1 MNKGEKQVR
10 NTEKDSEWYRLDNA
24 AKIYPPVL
32 SDDLTSVFR
41 LSCTLTEPV
50 KVGSLNEALKL
61 TAQRFPYFSTTL
73 RRGFFWYY
81 LEKRDITPT
90 LTREESRMLT
100 GFPVASV
107 NRLLYRVL
115 AYESRISVEFIHVLT
130 DGGGAMEFFRSLLTT
145 YLKLTGRDI
154 SYSEG
159 VIDPASTPDPEETE
173 DSFKRY
179 YRREVPKTSNIGKA
193 WQLPFKV
200 ESNPLPVVT
209 EAEVSVSQIKNAASK
224 EKVSITE
231 YMTAIYIFC
240 LQEIYFESLNRS
252 SGARHKIIRLEVPI
266 NLRRLL
272 PSKTMR
278 NFALFVMP
286 EIDLNLGRYTFEEI
300 IRIVYHYMQTQTDI
314 RLIYKI
320 ISRNVKPEK
329 NLLLRIMPLF
339 IKDLALTLA
348 YRKHGPTKYSS
359 VLTNL
364 GVVRMPAGSEQF
376 IKSFSIIPPPPN
388 RILKISSGMIS
399 YGDTMRIAFANLTTS
414 RELERRILIF
424 IASRGIKVKI
434 INNEMTN
441 D

>member
-1 MNKGEKQVR
+1 MSNSGKE
-10 NTEKDSEWYRLDNA
+10 SEWYRLDNA

-50 KVGSLNEALKL
+50 KVGSLNEALKI

-73 RRGFFWYY
+73 RKGFFWYY
-81 LEKRDITPT
+81 LEKRDIVPS
-90 LTREESRMLT
+90 LTGEESRMLT
-100 GFPVASV
+100 GFPVGSV
-107 NRLLYRVL
+107 NRLLYRVM
-115 AYESRISVEFIHVLT
+115 AHENRISVEFIHVLT
-130 DGGGAMEFFRSLLTT
+130 DGGGALEFFRSLLTT
-145 YLKLTGRDI
+145 YLRLTGRDI

-193 WQLPFKV
+193 WNLPFKV
-200 ESNPLPVVT
+200 ENNPMPMVT
-209 EAEVSVSQIKNAASK
+209 EAEISVSQLKSAAAK

-231 YMTAIYIFC
+231 YLTAIYIFC
-240 LQEIYFESLNRS
+240 LQEIYYESLNIS
-252 SGARHKIIRLEVPI
+252 SDRRHKIIRLEVPI
-266 NLRRLL
+266 NMRRLL

-286 EIDLNLGRYTFEEI
+286 EIDLSLGRYTFEEI
-300 IRIVYHYMQTQTDI
+300 VRIVYHYMQTQTDI

-320 ISRNVKPEK
+320 ISRNVKPET
-329 NLLLRIMPLF
+329 NPLLRVMPLF
-339 IKDLALTLA
+339 IKNLALTIA

-364 GVVRMPAGSEQF
+364 GVVKMPAGSEQF

-388 RILKISSGMIS
+388 KILKVNSGVVS
-399 YGDTMRIAFANLTTS
+399 YGDTMRMAFANLTRS
-414 RELERRILIF
+414 RDFERKILTF
-424 IASRGIKVKI
+424 IASGGIDVKI
-434 INNEMTN
+434 INNEITN
-441 D
+441 E